1 MKHGLLRA
9 RLVVWW
15 LLLLILLTALL
26 AAWRAVWVDTAQTAI
41 DITRLRM
48 IERANLYKQQ
58 WLLQGRPNR
67 LPIEQDQIVIQH
79 GWVFPKREQT
89 VDCEAVL
96 SLLYPQRTLLNQWP
110 RVTGIDL
117 ADGYRCHY
125 QYGEREYI
133 EVELNGRHFAVDIK
147 LLM

>member
-1 MKHGLLRA
+1 MNSRFQRA

-15 LLLLILLTALL
+15 LLVLILLTALL
-26 AAWRAVWVDTAQTAI
+26 AAWRTLWVDTAQTAI

-48 IERANLYKQQ
+48 IERANRYKQQ
-58 WLLQGRPNR
+58 WLLQGQPDR
-67 LPIEQDQIVIQH
+67 LPIGKDQMVMQH
-79 GWVFPKREQT
+79 GWIFPKREQA

-96 SLLYPQRTLLNQWP
+96 SLLYPPRTLLNQWP
-110 RVTGIDL
+110 RVTSIDL

-133 EVELNGRHFAVDIK
+133 EVELNGRHFAVNIN
-147 LLM
+147 LLL